1 MTGFF
6 PMLCLGIE
14 TSCDD
19 TSLAL
24 VRDGRFIAQESAGQA
39 DIHALFGGVV
49 PELASREHA
58 RVIGPLCDK
67 LLGESRCALA
77 DVEVVAVARG
87 PGLLGS
93 LLVGVAF
100 AKSLALGNG
109 ARFIGVNHL
118 HAHLLAAGLEKN
130 LIYPALG
137 LLVSGGHTHLYRVEG
152 PAAFFTLG
160 KTLDDAAGEAFD
172 KAGKML
178 GLPYPAGRQM
188 DLLAEQGR
196 ADPRLFPR
204 PYLRSGTLDF
214 SFGGLK
220 TAMQA
225 YAKPPLTISWDAA
238 SGETA
243 LPGNPEHYAALADC
257 CASFRLAVVETLVA
271 KMELA
276 LNAPK
281 QADIRCLL
289 LAGGV
294 AANSLLR
301 VSAADLAASRGIA
314 FRVPSPDLCT
324 DNGAM
329 VAYLG
334 GILAEEGFFHPLNL
348 EAIPRGRRIPDDMGR
363 RTPLDSPTPDTYY

>member
-1 MTGFF
+1 
-6 PMLCLGIE
+6 MLCLGIE

-24 VRDGRFIAQESAGQA
+24 VKDGRLLAQESAGQA
-39 DIHALFGGVV
+39 DLHALFGGVV

-58 RVIGPLCDK
+58 RFIGPLCDK
-67 LLGESRCALA
+67 LLRDNRYVAA
-77 DVEVVAVARG
+77 DLDLVAVARG

-93 LLVGVAF
+93 LLVGIAF
-100 AKSLALGNG
+100 AKSLAVGSG
-109 ARFIGVNHL
+109 ALFIGVNHL
-118 HAHLLAAGLEKN
+118 HAHLLAAGLEKK
-130 LIYPALG
+130 LLYPALG

-152 PAAFFTLG
+152 PAAFSPLG

-188 DLLAEQGR
+188 DFLAGKGR

-204 PYLRSGTLDF
+204 PHMRSGTLDF
-214 SFGGLK
+214 SFSGLK
-220 TAMQA
+220 TAMRAQ
-225 YAKPPLTISWDAA
+225 AKPSLRVSWDAA
-238 SGETA
+238 TGKA
-243 LPGNPEHYAALADC
+243 VLPKDPEQYAALADC
-257 CASFRLAVVETLVA
+257 CASFRLAVVETLAA
-271 KMELA
+271 KMQAA
-276 LNAPK
+276 LDAPD

-301 VSAADLAASRGIA
+301 ASIARLAASREKA
-314 FRVPSPDLCT
+314 FLVPAPALCA

-334 GILAEEGFFHPLNL
+334 GLLAEEGFCHPLSM
-348 EAIPRGRRIPDDMGR
+348 EAVPRGRPIPDDMR
-363 RTPLDSPTPDTYY
+363 RRIGQFPLTAP